1 MASPTES
8 PVSVD
13 RKDLPVREA
22 LASLR
27 DALETVDAAQ
37 REGRQA
43 LDEATRRLADEE
55 HAREEERVREER
67 AREEAEA
74 RKRDEATDVRPA
86 PWESRVT
93 EPGAK
98 TEASAPTKPSVS
110 AGHDGGQARR
120 IYAGLQRHAQAVDRI
135 EAAEGLQEYLWEFAR
150 SRGLRGMRLQER
162 GRSLFAEDA
171 FGFANFEGPR
181 SGRLRKVVVPF
192 DPDALFGATAQDRAV
207 YSGPRPHRGL
217 PVDLVLVMGKKAPPW
232 CVVVPLPY
240 RNRWG
245 TFLYFDSVD
254 GDIDTLLEL
263 ETVARLVVLQLRA
276 ARVRPHE
283 PADRVR
289 AFRAATLRERKRR
302 RQQRADGPASE
313 RQGPEPDREV
323 DDSDPLSRK
332 RRRKGPDL
340 REGVDESRFDADG
353 NLVRPLDGNEIL
365 ARIGDLPAMPHVAA
379 RLISLLNDPQTE
391 ISQLQEI
398 ISTDQS
404 IAVRLM
410 QIANSSLYGNLRE
423 VGTIGEAIMRL
434 GFTAIRS
441 WLLATVTR
449 QVFVGDDAGE
459 HTMTLWRQSVLG
471 ALGAELIASRSGA
484 MDPETAFVGGL
495 MQNIGL
501 LVLARGHSEVFDEI
515 DLRSRAAE
523 EGYVDLERRV
533 LGFDHAD
540 VGGILLQRWG
550 LAPELVSA
558 VSAHHRLSSVSGD
571 DRTFAAVIAL
581 AEELSLRLGG
591 GPTETRDDPLAETEA
606 ARVLALDEETIASI
620 SEDLAERALDRD
632 LFSV

>member
-1 MASPTES
+1 MASSTES
-8 PVSVD
+8 PVSAD
-13 RKDLPVREA
+13 RKDVPVREA

-27 DALETVDAAQ
+27 DALETMDAAQ

-55 HAREEERVREER
+55 RAREEAHVRSER

-74 RKRDEATDVRPA
+74 RKRDAATDLRPA
-86 PWESRVT
+86 PWEPKAT
-93 EPGAK
+93 ESGAASG
-98 TEASAPTKPSVS
+98 ASASPKRSGP
-110 AGHDGGQARR
+110 AGDDGGQARR

-135 EAAEGLQEYLWEFAR
+135 ETAEGLQDYLWEFAR

-263 ETVARLVVLQLRA
+263 EMVARLIVLQLRA

-302 RQQRADGPASE
+302 RQQKTEGP
-313 RQGPEPDREV
+313 GPEREGTASEV

-332 RRRKGPDL
+332 RPQKGPDL
-340 REGVDESRFDADG
+340 REGVDASRFDDDG

-365 ARIGDLPAMPHVAA
+365 ARIGDLPAMPHVAT

-449 QVFVGDDAGE
+449 QVFVGENARE
-459 HTMTLWRQSVLG
+459 HTMVLWRQSVLG
-471 ALGAELIASRSGA
+471 ALGAELIAARSGA
-484 MDPETAFVGGL
+484 MDPESAFVGGL

-501 LVLARGHSEVFDEI
+501 LVLARGHAEVFEEI

-581 AEELSLRLGG
+581 AEELSMRLGG

-606 ARVLALDEETIASI
+606 ARVLELDDETIASI